1 MTKYWLI
8 GEIKMKNGIYHSA
21 EGSTWTKKNHK
32 YIRKEG
38 NRYIY
43 PEDVKNGR
51 SQAENRSNAMNN
63 QGSADYK
70 QLSQQRLNRKAAAN
84 GQIVNPTATWRGSD
98 GRVIAREKT
107 NEKISA
113 PTASDYRKYSQLR
126 GGAANRSRAMS
137 NQRSTDYKQLSQQHA
152 DHQKELR
159 ELREMGSRKSGNQAV
174 QNAKNAQNRAKESKS
189 RVSKEYA
196 EALRGNTSSKS
207 EYWDQIKNRTGMHT
221 KPKSNVSNKSD
232 YEQEL
237 EANSRKNDG
246 SKPTASKSNKVETW
260 DNSKNIRTWDDVD
273 KEIDKKSTNGQ
284 NGVFTL
290 GEDGQT
296 KFVPES
302 ENKPKKKTNKALEK
316 GKEAISKIKNA
327 FRKKTDRE
335 KGVVSTREYRDYGKV
350 NPGTLKEQMIRDGS
364 ANREHYDYSTNRQAL
379 YNNEESRKKAEKK
392 YRKGKSRYEP
402 VSEYDNGY
410 DPDTDSKRFRERYE
424 EKKRRR

>member
-1 MTKYWLI
+1 MR
-8 GEIKMKNGIYHSA
+8 NGIYHSA

-43 PEDVKNGR
+43 PEDVR
-51 SQAENRSNAMNN
+51 RQQSQ
-63 QGSADYK
+63 
-70 QLSQQRLNRKAAAN
+70 NRKAAAN
-84 GQIVNPTATWRGSD
+84 GQIVNPIATWRGSN
-98 GRVIAREKT
+98 GQVIAREKT
-107 NEKISA
+107 NERISA
-113 PTASDYRKYSQLR
+113 PTAYDYKKYGQLR
-126 GGAANRSRAMS
+126 GGAANRSKAMNKQES
-137 NQRSTDYKQLSQQHA
+137 ANYKQMSRNHA
-152 DHQKELR
+152 DHQKEIR
-159 ELREMGSRKSGNQAV
+159 ELREMEMEERREKSRKSGNQAA
-174 QNAKNAQNRAKESKS
+174 QNAKNAQNRAEESKS

-196 EALRGNTSSKS
+196 RALRGNTGSKS
-207 EYWDQIKNRTGMHT
+207 EYWDKIKNLTGMHP
-221 KPKSNVSNKSD
+221 KAKSNTSNKSD
-232 YEQEL
+232 YEEEL
-237 EANSRKNDG
+237 EFNSRKNDG
-246 SKPTASKSNKVETW
+246 SIDTKPITTKPIET
-260 DNSKNIRTWDDVD
+260 KPIEV
-273 KEIDKKSTNGQ
+273 KKSTNGQ
-284 NGVFTL
+284 KGHFTL
-290 GEDGQT
+290 GDDGQT